1 MEHSPGLRFDEVPE
15 TRIDQALDVA
25 YLAFHEKKED
35 ARHKH
40 HRDLLLGCERVGA
53 YDGNA
58 VAGLAAAFPFTL
70 SVPGGDLPCAGVSFV
85 CVAPTHRRRGALS
98 GMLGEL
104 HRRSAEAGRA
114 IAALWASED
123 AIYGRFGYGTATR
136 AASVEIDAR
145 NPLRL
150 RIDPDEGPLRLVDP
164 AEAPALIGPYYE
176 RTRAARP
183 GRIVRTEAWWREEW
197 LPEKDEDDEAA
208 GPPRVAVLGEPVAG
222 YAIYRVK
229 SRGEGLR
236 PEVRLDDLEADTP
249 AGAAALWRYLA
260 SIDLT
265 DKVRAWNRP
274 ADDPLRLFAADGDQ
288 VKTTADSPA
297 LKLRLIDAGAALRAR
312 SWAAPVDLVLEVRD
326 EHLPGNAGRHR
337 LTASPEGC
345 SYRPDGAAADLALDV
360 RDLASC
366 YLGGTRVADLVRAGL
381 VDERTPGAAAA
392 LDAALRTEL
401 LPHTSD
407 EF

>member
-1 MEHSPGLRFDEVPE
+1 
-15 TRIDQALDVA
+15 
-25 YLAFHEKKED
+25 
-35 ARHKH
+35 
-40 HRDLLLGCERVGA
+40 
-53 YDGNA
+53 
-58 VAGLAAAFPFTL
+58 
-70 SVPGGDLPCAGVSFV
+70 
-85 CVAPTHRRRGALS
+85 
-98 GMLGEL
+98 
-104 HRRSAEAGRA
+104 

-360 RDLASC
+360 RDLAS
-366 YLGGTRVADLVRAGL
+366 LSLRGTRVAHLVRAGL
-381 VDERTPGAAAA
+381 VDERTPAAAAA